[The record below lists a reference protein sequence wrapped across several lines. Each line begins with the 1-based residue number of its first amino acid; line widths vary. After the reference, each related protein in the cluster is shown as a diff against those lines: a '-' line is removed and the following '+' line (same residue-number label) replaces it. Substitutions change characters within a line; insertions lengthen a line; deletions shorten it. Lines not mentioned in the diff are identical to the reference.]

1 MGRPATGYLEEHLRY
16 LRKKTLQLK
25 REEKAGNLSSSTK
38 KQIINPIPT
47 QIPASEPL
55 ADHQGPSEVD
65 EDTMAKIEWLKNNN
79 EPQEQVATY
88 MKDIVK
94 HRQKWIKAHQNN
106 LGTIVEEYP
115 HIMQTEMIEQDFK
128 TFHEGKERGLYV
140 KWPQFKDHIIQYANR
155 AVLWKAALHLDGIDT
170 ERLDSGEKTNLA
182 LVLLPAIL
190 RGRKVSRGV
199 CTVQETLDAFID
211 VQPEVVNIEE
221 YLKSIDGQQCPQPF
235 VMARGSK
242 LKPSQTYV
250 IIERHAIETPS
261 LLAAVDLAYKTTFVF
276 DVEYQQHCRQV
287 WIFLQSVVYG
297 MKVQT

>member
-1 MGRPATGYLEEHLRY
+1 MESR
-16 LRKKTLQLK
+16 
-25 REEKAGNLSSSTK
+25 
-38 KQIINPIPT
+38 
-47 QIPASEPL
+47 
-55 ADHQGPSEVD
+55 
-65 EDTMAKIEWLKNNN
+65 
-79 EPQEQVATY
+79 
-88 MKDIVK
+88 
-94 HRQKWIKAHQNN
+94 
-106 LGTIVEEYP
+106 
-115 HIMQTEMIEQDFK
+115 
-128 TFHEGKERGLYV
+128 
-140 KWPQFKDHIIQYANR
+140 
-155 AVLWKAALHLDGIDT
+155 
-170 ERLDSGEKTNLA
+170 GEKTNLA

-211 VQPEVVNIEE
+211 VQPVVNIEE
-221 YLKSIDGQQCPQPF
+221 YLKSIDGQQRTQPF

-297 MKVQT
+297 IGDEGPNITVTPKVRDLRAFLDTKDII